1 MTNQQTYSLSF
12 RQLPIHTDCSVVIYL
27 ESHFDVEVNHYISTH
42 YDAIKTHFSQQGY
55 RFVYLP
61 LLLKDMEADG
71 ALAYYAPY
79 LNKEAKASLNISTS
93 WLLSYLANPEQQD
106 IIQPS
111 LLFAGSSD
119 GVVSTYQCLPIRNFA
134 FSQTSNFS
142 VVLDTIIA
150 IGMKQKEAKRKT
162 VEEEKRIERKKG
174 RRPFFKSLKR
184 GFDNMTGELFGN
196 EPVAAK
202 SVTCEDSI
210 HFDMMLTADDT
221 FTEESR
227 ALIEEVQQKIALLR
241 QMGLNWAVIEAYI
254 HQDEKISRLV
264 ISKQFEITL
273 PDYNDMQIEMTPL
286 CKAVYFLFLHHPEG
300 IMFSHLPDYRDELL
314 RIYTQIKDGYQTE
327 AMRQSVDRLTDPFD
341 NSINEKCARIREA
354 FLKKFDARLARHYV
368 IDGDRGEPK
377 AIALPRNL
385 VFWE

>member
-12 RQLPIHTDCSVVIYL
+12 RQLPINTDCSVVIYL
-27 ESHFDVEVNHYISTH
+27 ESHFDVEINHYISTH

-196 EPVAAK
+196 EPIAAK

-227 ALIEEVQQKIALLR
+227 ALIE
-241 QMGLNWAVIEAYI
+241 
-254 HQDEKISRLV
+254 
-264 ISKQFEITL
+264 
-273 PDYNDMQIEMTPL
+273 
-286 CKAVYFLFLHHPEG
+286 
-300 IMFSHLPDYRDELL
+300 
-314 RIYTQIKDGYQTE
+314 
-327 AMRQSVDRLTDPFD
+327 
-341 NSINEKCARIREA
+341 
-354 FLKKFDARLARHYV
+354 
-368 IDGDRGEPK
+368 
-377 AIALPRNL
+377 
-385 VFWE
+385 